1 MSVLNPA
8 ETAFYE
14 ALHELP
20 LVGTFGPA
28 PAEVLVEHLYGTI
41 QRHIRAESDALVQYD
56 RIAEES
62 GDPVIALVMRLVLQD
77 EERHHALLERIAN
90 SLRDAL
96 EWTHSPDAL
105 PTGQPYSG
113 ERAASLASVTR
124 ELIEEE
130 RQGAKALRHL
140 AHQERKIAEGL
151 HSLLLEMMALDSDKH
166 AHLLQFVE
174 QRLQGA
180 VRVGRV

>member
-8 ETAFYE
+8 ETALYE

-20 LVGTFGPA
+20 LVGTFGSG
-28 PAEVLVEHLYGTI
+28 PAETLVERMYDAI
-41 QRHIRAESDALVQYD
+41 QRHIQAESDALAQYD

-77 EERHHALLERIAN
+77 EERHHGLLERIAN

-96 EWTHSPDAL
+96 DWTHTPDAL

-113 ERAASLASVTR
+113 ERAATLAGVTR

-130 RQGAKALRHL
+130 RQGAKALRNL
-140 AHQERKIAEGL
+140 AHKERNIADGL

-174 QRLQGA
+174 QRLRGA
-180 VRVGRV
+180 IRP

>member
-1 MSVLNPA
+1 MAL
-8 ETAFYE
+8 YE

-20 LVGTFGPA
+20 LVATFGPE
-28 PAEVLVEHLYGTI
+28 PAQTLVERLFEAVR
-41 QRHIRAESDALVQYD
+41 RHIQAESDALSQYE

-77 EERHHALLERIAN
+77 EERHHGLLERIAD

-96 EWTHSPDAL
+96 EWSHSPGAL
-105 PTGQPYSG
+105 PAGQPFTG
-113 ERAASLASVTR
+113 ERAAALAGVTR

-130 RQGAKALRHL
+130 RHGAKALRDL
-140 AHQERKIAEGL
+140 AHKERTIADGL
-151 HSLLLEMMALDSDKH
+151 HSLLLEMMAVDSDKH

-174 QRLQGA
+174 RRLRSA
-180 VRVGRV
+180 IRP

>member
-1 MSVLNPA
+1 MSVLNSPELA
-8 ETAFYE
+8 LYE
-14 ALHELP
+14 GLHEP
-20 LVGTFGPA
+20 PQPGASGSA
-28 PAEVLVEHLYGTI
+28 PAEALVERLYDTI
-41 QRHIRAESDALVQYD
+41 ERHIQAEANALSQYD

-77 EERHHALLERIAN
+77 EERHHTLLERIAS

-113 ERAASLASVTR
+113 ERAAALAHVTR
-124 ELIEEE
+124 ELIDEE
-130 RQGAKALRHL
+130 RQGAKALRKL
-140 AHQERKIAEGL
+140 ARTERTIADGL

-174 QRLQGA
+174 HRLRAA
-180 VRVGRV
+180 VRP